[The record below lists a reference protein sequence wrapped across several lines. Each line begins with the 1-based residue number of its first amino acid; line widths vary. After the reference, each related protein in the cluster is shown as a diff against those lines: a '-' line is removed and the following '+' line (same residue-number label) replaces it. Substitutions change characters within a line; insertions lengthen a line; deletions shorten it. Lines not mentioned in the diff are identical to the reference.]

1 LPQVRPQRENEPR
14 RPCTVVILS
23 RSSGTG
29 SASTT
34 ILAFSEM
41 AGVPAKALRLSR
53 RSLALK
59 RIIAPLSLLFV
70 VALAGCSSTPGTV
83 ASSVSP
89 AGSAVASSVSPAG
102 SAVASSVSPTEAAVA
117 SPTSTPVAGGAATD
131 FCGAF
136 KELQALNDAPS
147 GDLATMGAQFQA
159 AAADMRKYAPAEIK
173 DAANTYAAV
182 MDNIGKAAAGGT
194 FDEAALQKA
203 IADGMA
209 GNAKDIGTT
218 AVWVAKNC
226 SL

>member
-1 LPQVRPQRENEPR
+1 
-14 RPCTVVILS
+14 
-23 RSSGTG
+23 
-29 SASTT
+29 
-34 ILAFSEM
+34 M
-41 AGVPAKALRLSR
+41 
-53 RSLALK
+53 K
-59 RIIAPLSLLFV
+59 RVIAPLLLL
-70 VALAGCSSTPGTV
+70 VALAGCSSTPSTG

-89 AGSAVASSVSPAG
+89 SETAVASSPSETASQSASETTSP
-102 SAVASSVSPTEAAVA
+102 SEA
-117 SPTSTPVAGGAATD
+117 PTSPSEAPTSAPVAGGTATD

-147 GDLATMGAQFQA
+147 GDLASMGAQFQA

-173 DAANTYAAV
+173 DAANTYADV

-203 IADGMA
+203 ISDGMA

-226 SL
+226 NL

>member
-1 LPQVRPQRENEPR
+1 MGALTQVRPQRENEPR

-34 ILAFSEM
+34 ILAFSET

-89 AGSAVASSVSPAG
+89 AGSAVASSVSP
-102 SAVASSVSPTEAAVA
+102 TEAAVA
-117 SPTSTPVAGGAATD
+117 SPASKPVAGGTATD

-226 SL
+226 NL

>member
-1 LPQVRPQRENEPR
+1 MGALTQVRPQRENEPR

-34 ILAFSEM
+34 ILAFSET

-89 AGSAVASSVSPAG
+89 AGSAVASSVSP
-102 SAVASSVSPTEAAVA
+102 TEAAVA
-117 SPTSTPVAGGAATD
+117 SPTSTPVAGGTATD

-182 MDNIGKAAAGGT
+182 MDNIGKAATGGT
-194 FDEAALQKA
+194 FDKAALQKA

>member
-1 LPQVRPQRENEPR
+1 MRPQRESEPR

-34 ILAFSEM
+34 ILAFSET

-89 AGSAVASSVSPAG
+89 AGSAVASSVSP
-102 SAVASSVSPTEAAVA
+102 TEAAVA
-117 SPTSTPVAGGAATD
+117 SPASTPVAGGTATD

>member
-1 LPQVRPQRENEPR
+1 MRPQRENEPR

-34 ILAFSEM
+34 ILAFSET

-89 AGSAVASSVSPAG
+89 AGSAVASSVSP
-102 SAVASSVSPTEAAVA
+102 TEAAVA
-117 SPTSTPVAGGAATD
+117 SPASKPVAGGTATD

-136 KELQALNDAPS
+136 KELQALNGAPS

-226 SL
+226 NL

>member
-1 LPQVRPQRENEPR
+1 MRPQRENEPR

-34 ILAFSEM
+34 ILAFSET

-70 VALAGCSSTPGTV
+70 VALAGCSSTPGT
-83 ASSVSP
+83 
-89 AGSAVASSVSPAG
+89 VASSVSPAG

-226 SL
+226 NL

>member
-1 LPQVRPQRENEPR
+1 MGALTQVCPQRENEPR

-34 ILAFSEM
+34 ILAFSET

-70 VALAGCSSTPGTV
+70 VALAGCSSTPGT
-83 ASSVSP
+83 
-89 AGSAVASSVSPAG
+89 VASSVSPAG

-194 FDEAALQKA
+194 FDKVALQKA

-226 SL
+226 NL

>member
-1 LPQVRPQRENEPR
+1 MRPQRENEPR

-34 ILAFSEM
+34 ILAFSET

-89 AGSAVASSVSPAG
+89 AGSAVASSVSP
-102 SAVASSVSPTEAAVA
+102 TEAAVA
-117 SPTSTPVAGGAATD
+117 SPASTPVAGGTATD

-194 FDEAALQKA
+194 FDKAALQKA

>member
-1 LPQVRPQRENEPR
+1 MRPQRENEPR

-34 ILAFSEM
+34 ILAFSET

-89 AGSAVASSVSPAG
+89 AGSAVAP
-102 SAVASSVSPTEAAVA
+102 SVSPTEAAVA

-194 FDEAALQKA
+194 FDKAALQKA

>member
-1 LPQVRPQRENEPR
+1 VRPQRENEPR

-34 ILAFSEM
+34 ILAFSET

-117 SPTSTPVAGGAATD
+117 SPASKPVAGGTATD

-136 KELQALNDAPS
+136 KELQALNGAPS

-226 SL
+226 NL

>member
-1 LPQVRPQRENEPR
+1 MRPQRENEPR

-34 ILAFSEM
+34 ILAFSET

-89 AGSAVASSVSPAG
+89 AGSAVASSVSP
-102 SAVASSVSPTEAAVA
+102 TEAAVA
-117 SPTSTPVAGGAATD
+117 SPTSTPVAGGTATD

>member
-1 LPQVRPQRENEPR
+1 MRPQRENEPR

-34 ILAFSEM
+34 ILAFSET

-83 ASSVSP
+83 ASSGSP

-173 DAANTYAAV
+173 DAANTYADV

-226 SL
+226 NL